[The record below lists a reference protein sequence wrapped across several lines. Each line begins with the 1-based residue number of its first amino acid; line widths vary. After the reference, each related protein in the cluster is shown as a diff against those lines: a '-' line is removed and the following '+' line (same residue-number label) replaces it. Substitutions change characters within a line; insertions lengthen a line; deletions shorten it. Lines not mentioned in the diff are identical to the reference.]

1 MWHEERDW
9 RSLHE
14 PPLIIKDRS
23 FSTPKDHSQW
33 KARRLRC
40 TLNSQGTFGYD
51 NFLLRYSCSCPI
63 VCFDSMP
70 CTFDDHD
77 RLEFLEYDKE
87 ALLCLNFVNYLS
99 NEPMPNESLSTEQE
113 AYATFNH
120 ILFIWFTLWLW
131 LHMFSIRFANPRL
144 PLCLVKLMTLKR
156 ACVGRKLEFH

>member
-1 MWHEERDW
+1 MKSSKAKVH
-9 RSLHE
+9 
-14 PPLIIKDRS
+14 IKLS
-23 FSTPKDHSQW
+23 SYFW
-33 KARRLRC
+33 I
-40 TLNSQGTFGYD
+40 D

-87 ALLCLNFVNYLS
+87 ALLCLNFVNYLP

-120 ILFIWFTLWLW
+120 ILFI
-131 LHMFSIRFANPRL
+131 
-144 PLCLVKLMTLKR
+144 
-156 ACVGRKLEFH
+156 